1 MVRRMSLVYFRFFGA
16 AIFMAISVLRVTCA
30 IGGEPSEADSAAK
43 EWEKCWPIVISA
55 KLESDYDM
63 ARSYL
68 KRFIIRFPESPKCV
82 EAKKELAFLEPAA
95 EQQIERLF
103 KKGKVCSSRGQ
114 YDLALEVY
122 TEVLTRSPNS
132 EQVRKARQAIVR
144 NDAATKPLFDALKK
158 KSDALFATW
167 KFADAADSCHKAVK
181 ALSGTKWEDPALRM
195 FRESSAV
202 RDLISAL
209 NSKIKA
215 KPKKTPFRLPN
226 INGWKVRAQLAK
238 VVDDGVLCY
247 VEGAGKILKWDDLCP
262 IDGKD
267 TPTKFLQIFELY
279 SFNSHEHL
287 ALSILLLR
295 RGAKK
300 SAEVELQ
307 KIINDQTVGTRAR
320 RYLTMIV
327 GTSARMAYDFSSG
340 LQLMDWRAKG
350 GRWRIVKGELVQEA
364 KKGEGELTLAKGKIK
379 LKSLRFFCEINSVS
393 GGLISVVFKQ
403 DESNSFGWV
412 ISPGKGYSAYA
423 RINGEVT
430 TVKDEQFRLPKGSL
444 VIRSGIN
451 NDSFIIKANGK
462 KLPYLSAKGLASLE
476 GSLFLKTFD
485 CSAKF
490 DNIVVGN
497 KK

>member
-1 MVRRMSLVYFRFFGA
+1 MVRRMSLVYFRFCVI
-16 AIFMAISVLRVTCA
+16 AIFMAISIFDGIWA
-30 IGGEPSEADSAAK
+30 IGAEPPEVDSAAK
-43 EWEKCWPIVISA
+43 EWKKCWPIVIAA

-68 KRFIIRFPESPKCV
+68 KRFIIRFPESPKCA
-82 EAKKELAFLEPAA
+82 EAKKQLALIEPAA

-122 TEVLTRSPNS
+122 TEVLTRSPNP
-132 EQVRKARQAIVR
+132 EKVRKARQAIVR

-158 KSDALFATW
+158 KSDALFASW
-167 KFADAADSCHKAVK
+167 KFADAAESCHKAAK
-181 ALSGTKWEDPALRM
+181 ALCGTKWEDPTLRM

-202 RDLISAL
+202 RDLISSL

-215 KPKKTPFRLPN
+215 KPKKTPFRVPN
-226 INGWKVRAQLAK
+226 IDGWKVRAQLAK
-238 VVDDGVLCY
+238 VVEEGVLCY
-247 VEGAGKILKWDDLCP
+247 AEGAGKVLKWDDLLP
-262 IDGKD
+262 AGGTDV
-267 TPTKFLQIFELY
+267 PTKFLQIFELY
-279 SFNSHEHL
+279 QFNSKEYL
-287 ALSILLLR
+287 ALSIILLR

-307 KIINDQTVGTRAR
+307 KIIKDQKVGTSAR

-327 GTSARMAYDFSSG
+327 GSSARMTYDFSSG

-350 GRWRIVKGELVQEA
+350 GRWRIVKGELVQET
-364 KKGEGELTLAKGKIK
+364 KKGEGELALTKGKIK
-379 LKSLRFFCEINSVS
+379 LKSLRFFCEINSIS

-412 ISPGKGYSAYA
+412 ISPGRGYSAYA

-430 TVKDEQFRLPKGSL
+430 TVKDENFRLPKGPL

-451 NDSFIIKANGK
+451 KDSFIIKANGK